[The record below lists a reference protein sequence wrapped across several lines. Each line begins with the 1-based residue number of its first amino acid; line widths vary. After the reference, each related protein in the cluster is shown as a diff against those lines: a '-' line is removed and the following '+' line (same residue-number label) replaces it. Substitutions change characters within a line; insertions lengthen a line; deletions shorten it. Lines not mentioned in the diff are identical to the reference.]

1 MPGHIKLGKPGE
13 PDPDPSPHSIVKEMS
28 YILKEV
34 PVEQCSTQ
42 ITSHRVHIGK
52 KNAAVHLSFCI

>member
-1 MPGHIKLGKPGE
+1 
-13 PDPDPSPHSIVKEMS
+13 MS

-52 KNAAVHLSFCI
+52 EKCGRSFIILYLKFFANLVTATKVNIL